1 MNKLKRII
9 VFVCFCVLAALVYS
23 EGWAKSRTYIR
34 DTEIESTIRG
44 YATPLMRA
52 ANLDPASLRIFLIED
67 PELNAFV
74 AGGPNI
80 FIHTGLL
87 MQSKNALQVI
97 GVLSHEIGHIAGG
110 HLIKI
115 IGESKDAGVTS
126 ILGAIAGGA
135 VAVLGGRPDVGS
147 AIALGGQHLA
157 TRELLS
163 FSRQQ
168 ETIADRLGLQYLER
182 TGQSAKGIL
191 EFLEI
196 LGDQDLLSHAQQDP
210 YVRTHPLGRERLD
223 TVRHQLERSRFAD
236 APVSRE
242 FEIQHTR
249 MRAKLIGFLQRPAL
263 TLRQFP
269 ASDRSFSAR
278 YARAIAYHKMPNPER
293 ALTTV
298 DELIRENPKDVYLY
312 DLKGQVLFESGR
324 VAEAMVSYG
333 QAVNLKPDAPLL
345 RVDLARS
352 LIEQQNDNLTRQAIP
367 HLQAALDEEP
377 RNSFAWRQLGIAY
390 GRLNQLGESS
400 LALAEEAVIRGRNQ
414 DAIRLAERA
423 QKMLKSGSPDWIRAE
438 DIVNQA
444 KNLQDKR

>member
-1 MNKLKRII
+1 MNKLKRFI
-9 VFVCFCVLAALVYS
+9 VFVCLCVLAALVYS
-23 EGWAKSRTYIR
+23 EGWAKSRSYIR

-44 YATPLMRA
+44 YATPLMHA
-52 ANLDPASLRIFLIED
+52 AGLDPASLRIFLIDD

-87 MQSKNALQVI
+87 MQSKSALQVI

-115 IGESKDAGVTS
+115 VGESKDAGVTS

-147 AIALGGQHLA
+147 AIALGGQHIA

-196 LGDQDLLSHAQQDP
+196 LCDQDLLSPARQDP

-223 TVRHQLERSRFAD
+223 TVRHQMERSRFANT
-236 APVSRE
+236 PVNRE
-242 FEIQHTR
+242 FEIKHTR

-269 ASDRSFSAR
+269 AGDRSFAAR
-278 YARAIAYHKMPNPER
+278 YARAIAYHKMPSPQK
-293 ALTTV
+293 ALDSV
-298 DELIRENPKDVYLY
+298 DELLRENPRDVYLH
-312 DLKGQVLFESGR
+312 DLKGQILFETGK

-352 LIEQQNDNLTRQAIP
+352 LIEQQNDALTRQAIP
-367 HLQAALDEEP
+367 HLQAALDQEP
-377 RNSFAWRQLGIAY
+377 RNGFAWRQLGIAY

-400 LALAEEAVIRGRNQ
+400 LALAEEAIIRGRNK

-423 QKMLKSGSPDWIRAE
+423 QKMLKSGTPDWIRAE

-444 KNLQDKR
+444 KNRQEER